1 MNNSISQDEREP
13 KQIFDD
19 EDFDEE
25 NHTLTTT
32 LAQFSGTSGN
42 LPDMQCC
49 ACPGPTPTLSSMFDN
64 NSDSVF
70 ATLNTESD
78 IEETTITS
86 DELKTTTL
94 NDLQEFETTTNEI
107 DDDEIKITTTTE
119 SMKPRDG
126 KTLDFN
132 QENETTKTNSKV
144 NDNPLLNYLERLQR
158 IYELDLKILG
168 RLKHVNMYVLKNYK
182 EVDQS
187 SAKLSTGTTMVLPLQ
202 YCSGRRKIAVIVT
215 RKKITSTHR
224 SSSIMAVK
232 KISSDSK

>member
-1 MNNSISQDEREP
+1 MFDPQKLFDFNSPSENDLTTVNNSISQFEREP

-70 ATLNTESD
+70 ATLNTESETE
-78 IEETTITS
+78 IEETSTITS
-86 DELKTTTL
+86 DEFKTTTL

-107 DDDEIKITTTTE
+107 NDDEIKITTTTE
-119 SMKPRDG
+119 TMKPRDG

-132 QENETTKTNSKV
+132 QENESSKTNSKV
-144 NDNPLLNYLERLQR
+144 NNNPLLNYLERLQR

-168 RLKHVNMYVLKNYK
+168 RSKHMYI
-182 EVDQS
+182 
-187 SAKLSTGTTMVLPLQ
+187 
-202 YCSGRRKIAVIVT
+202 RRHIFMYT
-215 RKKITSTHR
+215 
-224 SSSIMAVK
+224 
-232 KISSDSK
+232 

>member
-168 RLKHVNMYVLKNYK
+168 RLKHVNMYVCRYIH
-182 EVDQS
+182 
-187 SAKLSTGTTMVLPLQ
+187 T
-202 YCSGRRKIAVIVT
+202 
-215 RKKITSTHR
+215 
-224 SSSIMAVK
+224 
-232 KISSDSK
+232 

>member
-1 MNNSISQDEREP
+1 MFDPQKLFDFNSPSENDLTTVNNSISQFEREP

-70 ATLNTESD
+70 ATLNTESETE
-78 IEETTITS
+78 IEETSTITS
-86 DELKTTTL
+86 DEFKTTTL

-107 DDDEIKITTTTE
+107 NDDEIKITTTTE
-119 SMKPRDG
+119 TMKPRDG

-132 QENETTKTNSKV
+132 QENESSKTNSKV
-144 NDNPLLNYLERLQR
+144 NNNPLLNYLERLQR

-168 RLKHVNMYVLKNYK
+168 RLKHLHMYVCRYICK
-182 EVDQS
+182 
-187 SAKLSTGTTMVLPLQ
+187 
-202 YCSGRRKIAVIVT
+202 
-215 RKKITSTHR
+215 
-224 SSSIMAVK
+224 
-232 KISSDSK
+232 

>member
-1 MNNSISQDEREP
+1 MFDPQKLFDFNSPSENDLTTVNNNISQDEREP
-13 KQIFDD
+13 KQIFED

-70 ATLNTESD
+70 ATLNTESETE
-78 IEETTITS
+78 IEETSTITS
-86 DELKTTTL
+86 DEFKTTTL

-107 DDDEIKITTTTE
+107 NDDEIKITTTTE
-119 SMKPRDG
+119 TMKPRDG

-132 QENETTKTNSKV
+132 QENESSKTNSNV
-144 NDNPLLNYLERLQR
+144 NNNPLLNYLERLQR

-168 RLKHVNMYVLKNYK
+168 RSKHMY
-182 EVDQS
+182 
-187 SAKLSTGTTMVLPLQ
+187 
-202 YCSGRRKIAVIVT
+202 
-215 RKKITSTHR
+215 
-224 SSSIMAVK
+224 
-232 KISSDSK
+232 

>member
-1 MNNSISQDEREP
+1 MFDPQKLFDFNSPSENDLTTVNNSISQFEREP

-70 ATLNTESD
+70 ATLNTESETE
-78 IEETTITS
+78 IEETSTITS
-86 DELKTTTL
+86 DEFKTTTL

-107 DDDEIKITTTTE
+107 NDDEIKITTTTE
-119 SMKPRDG
+119 TMKPRDG

-132 QENETTKTNSKV
+132 QENESSKTNSNV
-144 NDNPLLNYLERLQR
+144 NNNPLLNYLERLQR

-168 RLKHVNMYVLKNYK
+168 RLKHLHMYVCRYICK
-182 EVDQS
+182 
-187 SAKLSTGTTMVLPLQ
+187 
-202 YCSGRRKIAVIVT
+202 
-215 RKKITSTHR
+215 
-224 SSSIMAVK
+224 
-232 KISSDSK
+232 